1 MLIKLMKDDSVIVR
15 DSVAW
20 TLGRICEILPQ
31 VALENYLQ
39 PLIETLLDGLDAE
52 PRVAANVC
60 WVRYSVVLNHSQWM
74 SMATSAIKGW
84 WRPCENARY
93 SREVPW

>member
-1 MLIKLMKDDSVIVR
+1 MLINLMGDESVVVR

-31 VALENYLQ
+31 VVIENNLQ
-39 PLIETLLDGLDAE
+39 LLVETLLTSLEAE

-60 WVRYSVVLNHSQWM
+60 WVSHLMHITYFEEGH
-74 SMATSAIKGW
+74 
-84 WRPCENARY
+84 
-93 SREVPW
+93 

>member
-1 MLIKLMKDDSVIVR
+1 MLINLMKDQSVVVR

-31 VALENYLQ
+31 VAIDNFLQ
-39 PLIETLLDGLDAE
+39 PLVETMLEALDAE

-60 WVRYSVVLNHSQWM
+60 WVR
-74 SMATSAIKGW
+74 
-84 WRPCENARY
+84 C
-93 SREVPW
+93 

>member
-1 MLIKLMKDDSVIVR
+1 MLINLMGDESVVVR

-31 VALENYLQ
+31 VVIENNLQ
-39 PLIETLLDGLDAE
+39 LLVETLLTSLEAE

-60 WVRYSVVLNHSQWM
+60 WVSLLMHM
-74 SMATSAIKGW
+74 F
-84 WRPCENARY
+84 
-93 SREVPW
+93 

>member
-1 MLIKLMKDDSVIVR
+1 MIFLLLSFSYFQFVLQAMPTLINLMNDPSVVVR

-31 VALENYLQ
+31 VALDSSLQ
-39 PLIETLLDGLDAE
+39 QSLVDTMLAGLDSE

-60 WVRYSVVLNHSQWM
+60 WVRH
-74 SMATSAIKGW
+74 
-84 WRPCENARY
+84 
-93 SREVPW
+93 

>member
-1 MLIKLMKDDSVIVR
+1 MFEEGFLLQEMPSLIELMQDPSVVVR

-31 VALENYLQ
+31 IAIDHFLQ
-39 PLIETLLDGLDAE
+39 PLVEALLAGLDSE

-60 WVRYSVVLNHSQWM
+60 WVRNYILSC
-74 SMATSAIKGW
+74 K
-84 WRPCENARY
+84 NA
-93 SREVPW
+93 EK

>member
-1 MLIKLMKDDSVIVR
+1 MLIKLMSDQSVVVR

-31 VALENYLQ
+31 VAIDNYLQ
-39 PLIETLLDGLDAE
+39 QLVETLLASLDAE

-60 WVRYSVVLNHSQWM
+60 WVSW
-74 SMATSAIKGW
+74 
-84 WRPCENARY
+84 
-93 SREVPW
+93 

>member
-1 MLIKLMKDDSVIVR
+1 MSDQSVVVR

-31 VALENYLQ
+31 VAIDNYLQ
-39 PLIETLLDGLDAE
+39 QLVETLLASLDAE

-60 WVRYSVVLNHSQWM
+60 WVSW
-74 SMATSAIKGW
+74 
-84 WRPCENARY
+84 
-93 SREVPW
+93 

>member
-1 MLIKLMKDDSVIVR
+1 MLINLMADESVVVR

-31 VALENYLQ
+31 VVIENNLQ
-39 PLIETLLDGLDAE
+39 LLVETLLTSLEAE

-60 WVRYSVVLNHSQWM
+60 WVSHLMQ
-74 SMATSAIKGW
+74 IF
-84 WRPCENARY
+84 
-93 SREVPW
+93 

>member
-1 MLIKLMKDDSVIVR
+1 MPMLINLMKDESVIVR

-31 VALENYLQ
+31 VAMENFLE
-39 PLIETLLDGLDAE
+39 PLVEVMLTALDAE

-60 WVRYSVVLNHSQWM
+60 WVSQLF
-74 SMATSAIKGW
+74 
-84 WRPCENARY
+84 CLL
-93 SREVPW
+93 

>member
-1 MLIKLMKDDSVIVR
+1 MGDESVVVR

-31 VALENYLQ
+31 VVIENNLQ
-39 PLIETLLDGLDAE
+39 HLVETLLTSLEAE

-60 WVRYSVVLNHSQWM
+60 WVRHLTHM
-74 SMATSAIKGW
+74 F
-84 WRPCENARY
+84 
-93 SREVPW
+93 